1 MTAWGPFY
9 SDWDNFENWLRF
21 YGWLFYS
28 VLVVFVLSML
38 GNLIAYAR
46 GLRQRELAN
55 SPGRILGRLLAVV
68 GGLLTVIGLFLPW
81 GRVDFADPALSG
93 ASYSTFSWYGDWI
106 FLVFGLL
113 WFTFFAVPRKIA
125 AVWGFVWGIL
135 AILKPVLA
143 IEGLEYLVAR
153 NVGTVYFES
162 GLYISILGS
171 LFLIVG
177 SSLAYLNAEQTVPR
191 EPPSA
196 ISSVERPE

>member
-1 MTAWGPFY
+1 M
-9 SDWDNFENWLRF
+9 
-21 YGWLFYS
+21 
-28 VLVVFVLSML
+28 VVFVLSML

-46 GLRQRELAN
+46 GLRERESAN
-55 SPGRILGRLLAVV
+55 SPGRILGRFLAVV

-81 GRVDFADPALSG
+81 GRVDFADPALTG

-135 AILKPVLA
+135 AILKTVLA
-143 IEGLEYLVAR
+143 VEGLEDLIAR
-153 NVGTVYFES
+153 NAGTVYLDS

-177 SSLAYLNAEQTVPR
+177 SSLAYLKAEQTIPR
-191 EPPSA
+191 EPPPA
-196 ISSVERPE
+196 TSSVERPE